1 MSQPDILRHSG
12 PHQVTVAEGSK
23 NAQSR
28 QAAELSP
35 LEDSPSAAFADIRSH
50 EHSDP
55 ASDETQLSE
64 PAADSSDDWYADDDM
79 SLRMDQLKKHN
90 LALAQRLQ
98 RLTKSGRKE
107 EKNE

>member
-28 QAAELSP
+28 QAVERSA
-35 LEDSPSAAFADIRSH
+35 LEDRPSADFADIRSH
-50 EHSDP
+50 EHPDP

-79 SLRMDQLKKHN
+79 SLRMDQLKQHN